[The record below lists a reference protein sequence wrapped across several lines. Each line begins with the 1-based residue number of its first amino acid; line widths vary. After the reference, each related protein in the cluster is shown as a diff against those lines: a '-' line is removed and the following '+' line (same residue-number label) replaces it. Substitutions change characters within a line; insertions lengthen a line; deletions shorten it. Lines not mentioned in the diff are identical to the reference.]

1 MVDAIRPPGRGHGPC
16 PFMRPVRCH
25 LQSQSESRKSQSESR
40 DPAAGNFA
48 GKGALSL
55 YETRKESKKSGVE
68 RDGVGEEVG
77 RESRAVRERERERER
92 ERGRGRGRVR
102 EGLEER
108 GRERERE

>member
-1 MVDAIRPPGRGHGPC
+1 
-16 PFMRPVRCH
+16 MRPVRCH

-77 RESRAVRERERERER
+77 RESRAVRERERERK
-92 ERGRGRGRVR
+92 G
-102 EGLEER
+102 EGE
-108 GRERERE
+108 RERERESEGGIGGERERERE